1 MTNKIVLQ
9 HVPCPKCPSSDA
21 YCEYEDG
28 HGYCFSCTYYK
39 PKHEDFDIFTYE
51 YLPWRGITKQTMEF
65 YDVRTKIDALSI
77 HQALG
82 GPVVSVQSSVT
93 AGRDASTARSWLNA
107 YERIYLA
114 FDNDAN

>member
-65 YDVRTKIDALSI
+65 YDVRTKIDGDGKPI
-77 HQALG
+77 ELG
-82 GPVVSVQSSVT
+82 FRYPSGAYKV
-93 AGRDASTARSWLNA
+93 RSRNEKLFRWN
-107 YERIYLA
+107 
-114 FDNDAN
+114 